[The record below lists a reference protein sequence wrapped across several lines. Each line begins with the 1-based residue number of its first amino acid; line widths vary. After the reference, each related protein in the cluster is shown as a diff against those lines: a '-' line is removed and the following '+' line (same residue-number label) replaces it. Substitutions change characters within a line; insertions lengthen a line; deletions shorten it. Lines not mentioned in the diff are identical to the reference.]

1 MLVRISHR
9 IVHEFAVP
17 ARGVTQ
23 ILRLTPRN
31 HEGQR
36 IAYWRIDADLDCA
49 LRAAEDAFGNI
60 THACTAAGPMSRFT
74 INVDGEIETFETAG
88 VASGATER
96 FPPELFLR
104 PTDLTRADDAMREFS
119 MAIMARADTR
129 LARMHEL
136 MDALHERLKP
146 LDAGAYAGD
155 PAASA
160 FAAGAGFAH
169 DFAHVLVACA
179 RLMDAPAR
187 FVSGY
192 ILPDEDAVGQEL
204 GHAWAEV
211 YIENLGWVGFDALT
225 GESPRE
231 RHVSLARGLDHL
243 GAAPFRGARSGGD
256 GETIVET
263 FRVAR
268 VAARPRY

>member
-60 THACTAAGPMSRFT
+60 THACTAAGPMNRFAIT
-74 INVDGEIETFETAG
+74 VDGEIETFETAG
-88 VASGATER
+88 VAGGATER
-96 FPPELFLR
+96 FPPELYLR
-104 PTDLTRADDAMREFS
+104 PSDLTHADDAMREF
-119 MAIMARADTR
+119 ARAVMARADTR

-136 MDALHERLKP
+136 MDALHDRMARL
-146 LDAGAYAGD
+146 DVGVYAGE
-155 PAASA
+155 PVAMA
-160 FAAGAGFAH
+160 FAAGAGHAQ
-169 DFAHVLVACA
+169 DFAHAFVACA

-187 FVSGY
+187 FVGGY
-192 ILPDEDAVGQEL
+192 FLPKADAAEEGF
-204 GHAWAEV
+204 GHAWAEA
-211 YIENLGWVGFDALT
+211 YIEDLGWVGFDALT

-231 RHVSLARGLDHL
+231 QHVCLARGLDHL

-256 GETIVET
+256 GETITET
-263 FRVAR
+263 FRVTR
-268 VAARPRY
+268 VQARPRY